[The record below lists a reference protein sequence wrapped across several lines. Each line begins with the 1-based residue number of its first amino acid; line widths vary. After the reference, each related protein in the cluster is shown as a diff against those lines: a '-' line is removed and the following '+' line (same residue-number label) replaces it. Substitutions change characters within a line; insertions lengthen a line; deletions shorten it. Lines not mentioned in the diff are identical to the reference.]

1 MAEKNHETPV
11 LTGEMA
17 DRRRKMEEL
26 RRAGIDPFG
35 KRFSRTHLAREI
47 LDEFA
52 GVEDF
57 DAVEKREVRIAGR
70 IVSLRTHGKASFA
83 HLLDLSGQIQV
94 RQDRCAG

>member
-1 MAEKNHETPV
+1 
-11 LTGEMA
+11 
-17 DRRRKMEEL
+17 MEEL

-70 IVSLRTHGKASFA
+70 IVSCGPT
-83 HLLDLSGQIQV
+83 V
-94 RQDRCAG
+94 RLPLPICWI